1 MTIKKEVIELVEK
14 LQKLEI
20 GSSEWEGIIDILKRK
35 YEMSPWTILGLFDNP
50 PTLEYTKQNR
60 HLLLESENGVW
71 KDVS

>member
-20 GSSEWEGIIDILKRK
+20 GGSEWENIIDILKKK

-50 PTLEYTKQNR
+50 STLEYTKQNR